1 MFDVT
6 YLGFA
11 SGDIDRDAYGLRR
24 TVSDGNN
31 VAFCQSFSKNFGL
44 YGKRERV
51 CVLVITLFRLIS
63 LLFVY
68 IAIITLYEVH
78 VLVLYMLHTKVKSII
93 LHVHYIM

>member
-51 CVLVITLFRLIS
+51 CVHVI
-63 LLFVY
+63 
-68 IAIITLYEVH
+68 
-78 VLVLYMLHTKVKSII
+78 
-93 LHVHYIM
+93 